1 MRYSDRSHPNDS
13 VRFTITVKKTI
24 EICEAYRIFVE
35 LLYWSC
41 IHWKY
46 HLKIITYLPPKSNS
60 EEPKHILASSFIF
73 TKSLPG
79 W

>member
-35 LLYWSC
+35 LLY
-41 IHWKY
+41 
-46 HLKIITYLPPKSNS
+46 
-60 EEPKHILASSFIF
+60 
-73 TKSLPG
+73 
-79 W
+79 